1 MIVITSMAELSQLL
15 ATEVDRV
22 TSLSVAFDG
31 NFSIDSVV
39 TDVVLLFRVYY

>member
-1 MIVITSMAELSQLL
+1 MAELSQFL

-39 TDVVLLFRVYY
+39 TDVVPVISCLLLAIL